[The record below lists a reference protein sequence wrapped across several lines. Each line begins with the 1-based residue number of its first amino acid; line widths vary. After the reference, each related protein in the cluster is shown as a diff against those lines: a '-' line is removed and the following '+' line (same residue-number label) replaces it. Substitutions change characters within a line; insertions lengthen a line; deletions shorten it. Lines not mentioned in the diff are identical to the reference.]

1 MTSCYSHFSAEE
13 TEVQG
18 VVPSRKLA
26 AAWDGSGSA
35 SFPMHQPDFTSQFNL
50 ARHSLVR
57 PPPGPPCSSSELL
70 SLTSCVR
77 GGNRSPERGRSWP
90 KIAQPVTESTQAQ
103 GPSTSTS
110 RGMAGLPPT
119 SKDCGWEVCLAT
131 SPFSYPLQPLSTPSA
146 LPWP

>member
-1 MTSCYSHFSAEE
+1 MDWLISLQSKGLSRVSQTPQFKSINSSALSFHRVPVFNSHFSAEE

-35 SFPMHQPDFTSQFNL
+35 SFPTHQLDFTSQFNL

-70 SLTSCVR
+70 CH
-77 GGNRSPERGRSWP
+77 
-90 KIAQPVTESTQAQ
+90 
-103 GPSTSTS
+103 
-110 RGMAGLPPT
+110 
-119 SKDCGWEVCLAT
+119 
-131 SPFSYPLQPLSTPSA
+131 
-146 LPWP
+146 